1 MPATLLKLQPADWGS
16 VALLRSLVG
25 DLGFSIVSNNCWGA
39 HVYQALGIPY
49 LTPFVG
55 LFIPPKSY
63 IHLLRNFSDCIHSE
77 LVFAQESKLR
87 WLNSWRERERL
98 SYPVGL
104 LGHEVEIHFL
114 HYGSNDEAQSKWQ
127 RRCARVIEDPKRIF
141 FKFDDRDGALDE
153 DIEAFDRMP
162 VRNKVCFT
170 ASKFDVQTVIV
181 PAEPGAGHVLDGVS
195 LARVSRY
202 YFNTLRWLSTRPG
215 WLPIPSLL

>member
-1 MPATLLKLQPADWGS
+1 MSATLLKLGPANWGS
-16 VALLRSLVG
+16 AALLRSLVG

-39 HVYQALGIPY
+39 HVYRALRIPY

-63 IHLLRNFSDCIHSE
+63 IHLLKKFPECIHSD
-77 LVFAQESKLR
+77 LVFTRGSNLR
-87 WLNSWRERERL
+87 LLNAWRERERL
-98 SYPVGL
+98 TYPIGL

-114 HYGSNDEAQSKWQ
+114 HYGSTDEARSKWQ
-127 RRCARVIEDPKRIF
+127 RRCAQVIVDPTRIF
-141 FKFDDRDGALDE
+141 FKFDDRDGASLE
-153 DIEAFDRMP
+153 DIEAFDRIS

-170 ASKFDVQTVIV
+170 VGNFNVQTIIV

-202 YFNTLRWLSTRPG
+202 YFNALRWLSTRPG
-215 WLPIPSLL
+215 WLPLPSLL